1 MADSKISAL
10 TALTSSTA
18 ATNDVLPI
26 VDTSAVTTKKIGLS
40 DICEFVS
47 ASSAITT
54 LLAAKANLASPTF
67 TGVPAAPTAAAD
79 TNTTQVAT
87 TGYVVGQA
95 GSANPLMNNT
105 VAVGTSLRYAR
116 QDHVH
121 PVDTSRA
128 ALASPTFTGTP
139 AAPTAAVDTNTTQ
152 IATTAY
158 VVGQGYA
165 KLDSPTFTGT
175 PAAPTAAVSTSTTQV
190 ATTAFVMNAK
200 EDDQFILAMAIF

>member
-26 VDTSAVTTKKIGLS
+26 VDTSEVTTKKIGLS

-67 TGVPAAPTAAAD
+67 TGTPAAPTAAA
-79 TNTTQVAT
+79 
-87 TGYVVGQA
+87 
-95 GSANPLMNNT
+95 
-105 VAVGTSLRYAR
+105 
-116 QDHVH
+116 
-121 PVDTSRA
+121 
-128 ALASPTFTGTP
+128 
-139 AAPTAAVDTNTTQ
+139 DTNTTQ

-165 KLDSPTFTGT
+165 KLASPTFTGT
-175 PAAPTAAVSTSTTQV
+175 PAAPTASAGTNTTQI
-190 ATTAFVMNAK
+190 ATTQFVTSALSSVTP
-200 EDDQFILAMAIF
+200 DYTSDQAVLASKIF